1 MILQICDNNDYWM
14 PSKFKK
20 NMINILGTKGIIKK
34 WCKGPNIGSPKCRTA
49 TPEGENQKSTE
60 KTHSSRKCTV
70 FEAERK
76 YRSYYEWGMC
86 YIFLAFEHLL
96 VHNSWKLRIKKSFW
110 ISGRWF
116 RCKQ

>member
-20 NMINILGTKGIIKK
+20 NLINILGTKGIIKK

-96 VHNSWKLRIKKSFW
+96 VHNS
-110 ISGRWF
+110 
-116 RCKQ
+116 